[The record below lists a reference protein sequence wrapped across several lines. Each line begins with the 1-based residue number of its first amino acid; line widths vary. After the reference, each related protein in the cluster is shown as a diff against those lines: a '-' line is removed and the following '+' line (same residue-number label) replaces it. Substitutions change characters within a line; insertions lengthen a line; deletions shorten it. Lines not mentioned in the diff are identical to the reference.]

1 MRHCL
6 DSESKHIRCFPL
18 DVFLTSSMNG
28 LFFEGF
34 VIRLFCCSV
43 IDGLGFAAAI
53 LLVVC

>member
-1 MRHCL
+1 VRHCL

-53 LLVVC
+53 LLVVS